1 MPLPPDVV
9 SVSVSPSTIYGQFT
23 GTGTVTITSI
33 QGTDT
38 TINLSSSD
46 ASLTVPGTMTVFAG
60 NLTGTFGVT
69 TTNPTSDKI
78 VTVTGSGLITPR
90 NCNVTV
96 KAINLVSLSLSPT
109 PVVPTATST
118 GTVTID
124 HIAPAGGF
132 SIALSSSDSH
142 ATVSPTTTISSGNTS
157 STFTVSTTA
166 VTGVTYAT
174 IRADFNSGF
183 ANAIL
188 TLMAGSIVKM
198 IFCDTINVIPKG
210 TH

>member
-1 MPLPPDVV
+1 MPLPPDIV

-33 QGTDT
+33 QGGDT
-38 TINLSSSD
+38 TVSLYSSD
-46 ASLTVPGTMTVFAG
+46 ASLTVPATMTVLAG

-78 VTVTGSGLITPR
+78 VTVSAELISTK
-90 NCNVTV
+90 NCSVTV

-109 PVVPTATST
+109 TVVPTATST

-124 HIAPAGGF
+124 HIAPTGGF

-142 ATVSPTTTISSGNTS
+142 ATVPATTTISRGNTS

-188 TLMAGSIVKM
+188 TLTTGSIVKTV
-198 IFCDTINVIPKG
+198 FCDTINVIPKG